1 MNKRTLIERICNSQ
15 TPEEAWRIIVN
26 EWNYIYSLQDA
37 NEEWW
42 NYRNFLN
49 NLFKIFK
56 QALKEGD

>member
-1 MNKRTLIERICNSQ
+1 MNKRALIEKICNSQ
-15 TPEEAWRIIVN
+15 TPEEAWKIIVH

-37 NEEWW
+37 SEEWW

-56 QALKEGD
+56 EALKEGD